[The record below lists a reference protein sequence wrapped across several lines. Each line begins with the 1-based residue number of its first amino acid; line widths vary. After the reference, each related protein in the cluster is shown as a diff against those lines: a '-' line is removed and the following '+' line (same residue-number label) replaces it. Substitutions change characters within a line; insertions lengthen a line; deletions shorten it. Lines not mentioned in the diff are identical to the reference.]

1 VLDVLEAVFVAIF
14 DGINE
19 KCVKHLEAINAQYPF
34 EPLQVGVLCMCLLR
48 ILIYTAWFFC
58 INMHKG
64 FCLFYPGCNENFEG
78 EFFFESEHV

>member
-34 EPLQVGVLCMCLLR
+34 EPLQVGVLFMCLLR
-48 ILIYTAWFFC
+48 ILIYTA
-58 INMHKG
+58 
-64 FCLFYPGCNENFEG
+64 
-78 EFFFESEHV
+78 